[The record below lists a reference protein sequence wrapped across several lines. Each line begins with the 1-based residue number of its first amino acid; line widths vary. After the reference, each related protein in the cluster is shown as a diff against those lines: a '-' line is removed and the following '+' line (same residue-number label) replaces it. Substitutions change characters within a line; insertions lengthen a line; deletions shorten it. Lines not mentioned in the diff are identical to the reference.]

1 MDALPT
7 NTETAPSDA
16 ELEALYDDLFGTP
29 VLNAVEEEP
38 EQREKMDAYTTV
50 YEVAKERPAVARKAA
65 RDGTAAHYRGAGP
78 FDYAIRDRRTAAEAG
93 GPG

>member
-7 NTETAPSDA
+7 NTETAPFDA

-29 VLNAVEEEP
+29 VLDAVEEDT
-38 EQREKMDAYTTV
+38 EQRDELDAYATV

-65 RDGTAAHYRGAGP
+65 QDGTPAHYRGVGP

-93 GPG
+93 GPD